1 MALYKDNMA
10 SFDPGSFARDSG
22 QAYLDDWIVT
32 DKTSRE
38 TEQHTSI
45 IVNKLQV
52 LGWLVNT
59 TESMLDP
66 SQVLHHLGYELDTRI
81 MTIRLPDDKLRDL
94 RRSIQQ
100 LLKHPVQTPRRVHSL
115 TMRIQAATIAIFPA
129 RLCTQHLMR
138 FKNQIVK
145 RLNNW
150 DRHHQLTQ
158 GCTKELQ
165 WRVENLQLWNGRSII
180 PQAPK
185 HALYVDASDRGWGA
199 HWRNKRISG
208 LWSREEAQQPIN
220 WRELKAVELALQTF
234 RSLRQ
239 TSIRIR
245 TDYVTSLTYI
255 NRQGE
260 TRSTVL
266 SDLASS
272 LWKMCLPQT
281 PTDSGTYF
289 WQEHHRGHRISLLLC
304 EMRMVKY
311 SNKKAQMLNF
321 EQFPEYPI
329 LKNYLATCLYKGA
342 HPFNFFFFFDSHHI
356 RYFSTLRLVCIYET
370 IK

>member
-1 MALYKDNMA
+1 M
-10 SFDPGSFARDSG
+10 
-22 QAYLDDWIVT
+22 
-32 DKTSRE
+32 
-38 TEQHTSI
+38 
-45 IVNKLQV
+45 
-52 LGWLVNT
+52 
-59 TESMLDP
+59 
-66 SQVLHHLGYELDTRI
+66 
-81 MTIRLPDDKLRDL
+81 
-94 RRSIQQ
+94 
-100 LLKHPVQTPRRVHSL
+100 
-115 TMRIQAATIAIFPA
+115 
-129 RLCTQHLMR
+129 
-138 FKNQIVK
+138 
-145 RLNNW
+145 
-150 DRHHQLTQ
+150 
-158 GCTKELQ
+158 
-165 WRVENLQLWNGRSII
+165 ENLQLWNGRSII